1 MLAPAALGAFPAL
14 EHVHGFHAAA
24 KPPAVFLSEVDVA
37 VAAGTLVVVVSVEGS
52 DQRFIYGHT
61 DAVTTLAYSHQQTC
75 GASGQ
80 LLESGARFAPVHIWN
95 PLTLETYGTILF
107 HQADIEAV
115 GFVQHGE
122 VLVTIAADR
131 DHTLALWAIVRD
143 GAVRVRRREKA
154 PLAVCS
160 AYKSGNVH
168 GISAAPSET
177 VDYRSL
183 VAGTH
188 RAGALMQFVTFGTAH
203 VKFWQSGRLKPSL
216 SSRRGAFGSQ
226 GTPKAVVTVAWTSK
240 DQLVAGCSDGEIF
253 VFEGTVA
260 ARRLQKLRLCV
271 VLLHTMSDLI
281 CAVYSNGTLSALGA
295 DGKAAEVDISSASGA
310 PDARISSPYV
320 AGSSFRSAILLVS
333 RTHMLHCVLGAGSPR
348 IQACKTL
355 MAQSARPLTDVCA
368 HHIEPR
374 IYSGSLDACIRCYRS
389 DTHQPVPERS
399 FRLAAGVTCMAL
411 SGSAQGTSAWLA
423 VGCEDSTLC
432 ILGEE
437 KLRYVFRRCLSASH
451 CKITCAQFSLCDA
464 SGTHPLWLAVGTEEG
479 AIHTFRFKDAVCTHY
494 SHTGPEIVAKA
505 SVLSGHSA
513 GIFNL
518 SFAQTL
524 PCVYLHSMDVSG
536 QALVFDVPMGR
547 RIPSMDPVRELS
559 PWTSPIGW
567 QVAGCWTADR
577 EAAKDNKRLPPR
589 RFCELVGR
597 GLVAAANL
605 ASPTVQLFPFPCPRK
620 ADPVA
625 ELIGPAVPASALLH
639 GTTNDCLL
647 AASDT
652 VLLVWS
658 CSASRQPV
666 PPQDE
671 FEAAPRDFH
680 KQLMDC
686 PPRQVQFSTPEKR
699 NAQEDLQS
707 PPSAVKFTPPKRAL
721 RHWDVPAP
729 NERQDVATALQES
742 AKVFSTPQ
750 KDARGLIEP
759 GFAAEGQP
767 NRMRSQSSPPAA
779 QPAMSEVSGKIGAQE
794 RQHVVANTMRIRED
808 TEARARTI
816 HERHRFDTVGLLLS
830 GQADQGHAKVKR
842 GWDIDAAGWDN
853 RSTGVAAMPG
863 EHKQGE
869 SGRFLYRVRDN
880 VSAYEVEVHL
890 PAGQLTRVLRNPM
903 RRTLT
908 FQGEIVDRWAVGE
921 DSQECEKVIIGVPSG
936 FDLSATPHVEQDFE
950 SGRCLIVV
958 PKREQPEKVAPC
970 SNGRK

>member
-1 MLAPAALGAFPAL
+1 MVTPASIGAFPAL

-24 KPPAVFLSEVDVA
+24 KPPAVFLSEVDIA
-37 VAAGTLVVVVSVEGS
+37 VAAGTLVVVVSVDGS
-52 DQRFIYGHT
+52 EQRFIYGHT
-61 DAVTTLAYSHQQTC
+61 DAVTTLAYSQQQTC

-95 PLTLETYGTILF
+95 PLTLQTYGTILF

-168 GISAAPSET
+168 GIAAAPSET

-188 RAGALMQFVTFGTAH
+188 RASALMQFVTFGTAH

-260 ARRLQKLRLCV
+260 TRRLQRLRLCV
-271 VLLHTMSDLI
+271 VLLHSVNDLI
-281 CAVYSNGTLSALGA
+281 YAVYSNGTLSAVSTE
-295 DGKAAEVDISSASGA
+295 GKVAEVDISNARGA
-310 PDARISSPYV
+310 PDPRTSSPYV
-320 AGSSFRSAILLVS
+320 AGASFRSAILLTS
-333 RTHMLHCVLGAGSPR
+333 RTHMLHCALAPGSPR
-348 IQACKTL
+348 IKECTTL
-355 MAQSARPLTDVCA
+355 LAQSARPLTDVCA

-374 IYSGSLDACIRCYRS
+374 IYTGSLDACIRCYRS

-399 FRLAAGVTCMAL
+399 FRLAAGVTCMAM

-432 ILGEE
+432 VLGEE

-451 CKITCAQFSLCDA
+451 CKLTCAQFSPCDA

-479 AIHTFRFKDAVCTHY
+479 AIHTFRFKDAVCMHY

-505 SVLSGHSA
+505 AILSGHSA

-524 PCVYLHSMDVSG
+524 PCVYLHSLDVTG

-547 RIPSMDPVRELS
+547 RIPSMDPTREIS
-559 PWTSPIGW
+559 TWTSPVGW

-577 EAAKDNKRLPPR
+577 EAAKEKQRLPPR
-589 RFCELVGR
+589 RFCELMGR
-597 GLVAAANL
+597 GVVAAATL
-605 ASPTVQLFPFPCPRK
+605 ASPVVQLFPFPCSRK
-620 ADPVA
+620 AEPIA
-625 ELIGPAVPASALLH
+625 ELIGPAVPAAALLH
-639 GTTNDCLL
+639 GSTNDCLL

-658 CSASRQPV
+658 WSASGQPG
-666 PPQDE
+666 PTQDE
-671 FEAAPRDFH
+671 FQAARSET
-680 KQLMDC
+680 QNALMDS
-686 PPRQVQFSTPEKR
+686 PQRQVQFSTPDKR
-699 NAQEDLQS
+699 STQQDLPS

-721 RHWDVPAP
+721 RQWDAP
-729 NERQDVATALQES
+729 SSRERQEAPSSLQEPLVYQDKAS
-742 AKVFSTPQ
+742 EEFKEKVKEVDSTLQDRVAKM
-750 KDARGLIEP
+750 E
-759 GFAAEGQP
+759 
-767 NRMRSQSSPPAA
+767 A
-779 QPAMSEVSGKIGAQE
+779 QPVMSEVSGKIGAQE

-830 GQADQGHAKVKR
+830 GQADQGHAKVQR

-853 RSTGVAAMPG
+853 RSTGVAALPG
-863 EHKQGE
+863 QHKQGE

-908 FQGEIVDRWAVGE
+908 FEGEIVDRWAVGE

-936 FDLSATPHVEQDFE
+936 FDLSATPQVDQDFE
-950 SGRCLIVV
+950 NGRCLIVV

-970 SNGRK
+970 SSGRK